1 MSFGTR
7 ITLPS
12 VLLLAAATGILSGC
26 GPSHAAPAASAGA
39 GADSAPEITAAQVI
53 ARPLHHWQ
61 ELTGTLQAV
70 NVVAVHARVSGYID
84 SVEFVEGAHVK
95 RDQLLF
101 QIDPR
106 PFQLEVD
113 RLSAELKRSE
123 SKLDFANA
131 GRARADRLY
140 AQNAIARE
148 EYEQLTSAQTEAEA
162 DVASIRAQLNVAR
175 LNLEFTHVRSPIDGH
190 VSRAVITRG
199 NLVSSADLLTNLV
212 SDDPIYAYFD
222 TDEATYMKFAGGE
235 SRGREQGSP
244 VFLGLAGES
253 GYPHEGRLDFLDNQ
267 IDPHSGTIRVRA
279 VFDNRDGRFTPGLFA
294 RIKLVSRDSYDAIL
308 IDDRAIGTD
317 LGKKYVLVVKPDQ
330 SLEYRLVDLGP
341 DVEGLRVVEQGLAR
355 EDVIVVNGLQH
366 VMPGITVHATRVTM
380 DGRRAGLDQVAADEP
395 APAPA
400 RTASVRAA
408 GSAAPAS
415 PALLIRADTQGR

>member
-1 MSFGTR
+1 MSSK
-7 ITLPS
+7 TLAALS
-12 VLLLAAATGILSGC
+12 SILLLGALGLLSGC
-26 GPSHAAPAASAGA
+26 GRSHAASAQSSA
-39 GADSAPEITAAQVI
+39 TEAAPEITAAQVI

-70 NVVAVHARVSGYID
+70 NVVAVHARVSGYVD

-113 RLSAELKRSE
+113 RLNAELKRSQ
-123 SKLDFANA
+123 SKLEFAKA
-131 GRARADRLY
+131 GGARADRLF

-148 EYEQLTSAQTEAEA
+148 EFEQLSSAQTEAEA
-162 DVASIRAQLNVAR
+162 DVASIHAQLDAAR
-175 LNLEFTHVRSPIDGH
+175 LNLEFTHVRSPIEGR

-199 NLVSSADLLTNLV
+199 NLISNADLLTNVV

-222 TDEATYMKFAGGE
+222 TDEATYMKFAGREGLN
-235 SRGREQGSP
+235 SGRGSP
-244 VFLGLAGES
+244 VYLGLAGEA

-267 IDPHSGTIRVRA
+267 VDPRSGTIRARA
-279 VFDNRDGRFTPGLFA
+279 VFDNKDGHFTPGLFA

-317 LGKKYVLVVKPDQ
+317 LGKKYVLVLKPDQ

-341 DVEGLRVVEQGLAR
+341 DVEGLRVVEQGLAAD
-355 EDVIVVNGLQH
+355 DVIVVNGLQH
-366 VMPGITVHATRVTM
+366 VMPGIKVHASHVSM
-380 DGRRAGLDQVAADEP
+380 DGRRAGLEQVAAGTAIPVTTAPP
-395 APAPA
+395 A
-400 RTASVRAA
+400 TT
-408 GSAAPAS
+408 
-415 PALLIRADTQGR
+415 ALLIKPTTQVVTLAR

>member
-1 MSFGTR
+1 MSSK
-7 ITLPS
+7 TLIALS
-12 VLLLAAATGILSGC
+12 SILLLGTTAVLTGC
-26 GPSHAAPAASAGA
+26 GRSNAASVPSGA
-39 GADSAPEITAAQVI
+39 ADTAPEVTAAQVI

-70 NVVAVHARVSGYID
+70 NVVAVHARVSGYVD

-113 RLSAELKRSE
+113 RLNAELKRSQ
-123 SKLDFANA
+123 SKLEFAKA
-131 GRARADRLY
+131 GGARADRLY

-148 EYEQLTSAQTEAEA
+148 EFEQLSSAQTEAEA
-162 DVASIRAQLNVAR
+162 DVASIHAQLDAAR
-175 LNLEFTHVRSPIDGH
+175 LNLEFTHVRSPIEGR

-199 NLVSSADLLTNLV
+199 NLISNADLLTNVV

-222 TDEATYMKFAGGE
+222 TDEATYMKFAG
-235 SRGREQGSP
+235 REGLNNGKGSP
-244 VFLGLAGES
+244 VYLGLAGES

-267 IDPHSGTIRVRA
+267 VDPHSGTIRARA
-279 VFDNRDGRFTPGLFA
+279 VFDNKDGHFTPGLFA

-317 LGKKYVLVVKPDQ
+317 LGKKYVLVLKPDQ
-330 SLEYRLVDLGP
+330 SLEYRLVELGP
-341 DVEGLRVVEQGLAR
+341 DVEGLRVVEQGLAAD
-355 EDVIVVNGLQH
+355 DVIVVNGLQH
-366 VMPGITVHATRVTM
+366 VMPGIKVHASHVSM
-380 DGRRAGLDQVAADEP
+380 DGRRAGIDQVAL
-395 APAPA
+395 A
-400 RTASVRAA
+400 R
-408 GSAAPAS
+408 
-415 PALLIRADTQGR
+415 

>member
-1 MSFGTR
+1 MSSRTR
-7 ITLPS
+7 TALSLI
-12 VLLLAAATGILSGC
+12 LLLAAASGVLSAC
-26 GPSHAAPAASAGA
+26 GRSHAAAPAAAA
-39 GADSAPEITAAQVI
+39 ADAAPEITAAQVI

-70 NVVAVHARVSGYID
+70 NVVAVHARVSGYVD
-84 SVEFVEGAHVK
+84 SVAFVEGARVR

-113 RLSAELKRSE
+113 RLSAELKRSQ
-123 SKLDFANA
+123 SKLEFANA

-148 EYEQLTSAQTEAEA
+148 EFEQLSSAQTEAEA
-162 DVASIRAQLNVAR
+162 DVASIRAQLDAAR

-199 NLVSSADLLTNLV
+199 NLVSSADLLTNVV

-222 TDEATYMKFAGGE
+222 ADEATYLKFAGQVA
-235 SRGREQGSP
+235 SSDHGSP
-244 VFLGLAGES
+244 VFLGLAGEA

-267 IDPHSGTIRVRA
+267 IDPRSGTLRARA

-317 LGKKYVLVVKPDQ
+317 LGKKYVLIVKPDD

-341 DVEGLRVVEQGLAR
+341 DVEGLRVVEQGLGPA
-355 EDVIVVNGLQH
+355 DVIVVNGLQH
-366 VMPGITVHATRVTM
+366 VMPGIKVHATRVSM
-380 DGRRAGLDQVAADEP
+380 DSRRTGLDQVAADEP

-400 RTASVRAA
+400 PARTAALTR
-408 GSAAPAS
+408 SASHPV
-415 PALLIRADTQGR
+415 LLRNP

>member
-1 MSFGTR
+1 MSPKVLSST
-7 ITLPS
+7 
-12 VLLLAAATGILSGC
+12 LLLAACLSLLPGC
-26 GPSHAAPAASAGA
+26 GRSQAGAPSAAAADAAPQV
-39 GADSAPEITAAQVI
+39 TVAQVI
-53 ARPLHHWQ
+53 ARPLHHWE

-70 NVVAVHARVSGYID
+70 DIVAVHPRVSGYVD
-84 SVEFVEGAHVK
+84 SVQFVEGAHVR

-113 RLSAELKRSE
+113 RLNAELRRAQ
-123 SKLDFANA
+123 SKLEFANA
-131 GRARADRLY
+131 GRARAERLF

-162 DVASIRAQLNVAR
+162 DVGSIHAQLGAAR
-175 LNLEFTHVRSPIDGH
+175 LNLEFTHVRSPIDGR
-190 VSRAVITRG
+190 VSRAIITSG
-199 NLVSSADLLTNLV
+199 NLVSSADVLTNVV
-212 SDDPIYAYFD
+212 SDNPIYAYFD
-222 TDEATYMKFAGGE
+222 ADEATYLKFAKQDAAE
-235 SRGREQGSP
+235 HSP

-267 IDPHSGTIRVRA
+267 VDPRSGTIRARA

-317 LGKKYVLVVKPDQ
+317 LGKKFVLVLKGDD
-330 SLEYRLVDLGP
+330 SLEYRLVELGA
-341 DVEGLRVVEQGLAR
+341 DVDGLRVVQQGLQAS
-355 EDVIVVNGLQH
+355 ELIVVNGLQH
-366 VMPGITVHATRVTM
+366 VMPGIKVQASRVSM
-380 DGRRAGLDQVAADEP
+380 DSHNAGDNRNVGLDQVAADEQP

-400 RTASVRAA
+400 ATAALVGRSTASAR
-408 GSAAPAS
+408 
-415 PALLIRADTQGR
+415 R